1 MSDPKKLK
9 ADMQFARLRHDALGT
24 AETLE
29 NLRKAEKAYQEETD
43 GDNQPVKEVPAAQHE
58 PLKEE
63 KPKPAAKPAEKP
75 KTKPEPAKAA
85 APEEKTAETPAVE
98 QQGNA
103 EATEEKKTDS
113 Q

>member
-1 MSDPKKLK
+1 MSDLKKLK

-29 NLRKAEKAYQEETD
+29 ILRKTEKAYQSETD
-43 GDNQPVKEVPAAQHE
+43 GDKEPV
-58 PLKEE
+58 KEE

-75 KTKPEPAKAA
+75 KAKPEPAKAA
-85 APEEKTAETPAVE
+85 EPAETPAQSRKDE
-98 QQGNA
+98 QEA

-113 Q
+113 